1 MNSCGYNFL
10 GKENIF
16 PNDWEFLRFFFVYLF
31 QIVDWIKILPYT
43 TENVALVQEF
53 LDQTRK
59 RISNGVEI
67 TFTKKASDE
76 LQDLMLDFDIDVSDV
91 EAAIENLSPENYFR
105 GIDQSGGKDKLEIYL
120 KYGVQVAGLQILLF
134 SNHVPDFPMNYP
146 FKN

>member
-1 MNSCGYNFL
+1 M
-10 GKENIF
+10 
-16 PNDWEFLRFFFVYLF
+16 
-31 QIVDWIKILPYT
+31 
-43 TENVALVQEF
+43 QEF

-76 LQDLMLDFDIDVSDV
+76 LLDLMLDFDINVSDV

-105 GIDQSGGKDKLEIYL
+105 GIDPSRGKDFNVCAFCTTVGKDKLEIYL

>member
-1 MNSCGYNFL
+1 M
-10 GKENIF
+10 
-16 PNDWEFLRFFFVYLF
+16 
-31 QIVDWIKILPYT
+31 
-43 TENVALVQEF
+43 QEF

-76 LQDLMLDFDIDVSDV
+76 LQDLMLDCDINVSDV

-105 GIDQSGGKDKLEIYL
+105 GIDPSGDKDFNVCAFCTTVGKDKLEIYL

>member
-1 MNSCGYNFL
+1 M
-10 GKENIF
+10 
-16 PNDWEFLRFFFVYLF
+16 
-31 QIVDWIKILPYT
+31 
-43 TENVALVQEF
+43 QEF

-91 EAAIENLSPENYFR
+91 ESAIENLSPENYFR
-105 GIDQSGGKDKLEIYL
+105 GISGGKDFNVCAFCTTVGKDKLEIYL

>member
-10 GKENIF
+10 GKENFF
-16 PNDWEFLRFFFVYLF
+16 PNEWEFLRFLYL
-31 QIVDWIKILPYT
+31 Y
-43 TENVALVQEF
+43 NVALVQEF

-76 LQDLMLDFDIDVSDV
+76 LQDLMLDFDINVSDV

-105 GIDQSGGKDKLEIYL
+105 GID
-120 KYGVQVAGLQILLF
+120 
-134 SNHVPDFPMNYP
+134 P
-146 FKN
+146 

>member
-59 RISNGVEI
+59 IISNGVEI

-91 EAAIENLSPENYFR
+91 EAAIENLSLEKYFR

-134 SNHVPDFPMNYP
+134 SNHVPDFPINYP

>member
-1 MNSCGYNFL
+1 MNICGYNFL
-10 GKENIF
+10 GKENVF
-16 PNDWEFLRFFFVYLF
+16 PNDWEFLRFLYL
-31 QIVDWIKILPYT
+31 Y
-43 TENVALVQEF
+43 NVALVQEF

-76 LQDLMLDFDIDVSDV
+76 LQNLMLDFDINVSDV

-105 GIDQSGGKDKLEIYL
+105 GIDPSGGKDFNVCAFCTTVGKDKLEIYL

>member
-10 GKENIF
+10 GKENVF
-16 PNDWEFLRFFFVYLF
+16 PNGWEFLRFLYL
-31 QIVDWIKILPYT
+31 Y
-43 TENVALVQEF
+43 NVALVQEF

-76 LQDLMLDFDIDVSDV
+76 LQDLMLNFNINVSDI

-105 GIDQSGGKDKLEIYL
+105 GIDQSVGKDKLEIYL
-120 KYGVQVAGLQILLF
+120 KYWVRVAGLQILLF
-134 SNHVPDFPMNYP
+134 SNHVLDFPMNYP

>member
-10 GKENIF
+10 GKENVF
-16 PNDWEFLRFFFVYLF
+16 PNDWEFLRFLYL
-31 QIVDWIKILPYT
+31 Y
-43 TENVALVQEF
+43 NVALVKEF

-76 LQDLMLDFDIDVSDV
+76 LLDLMLDFDINVSDV

-105 GIDQSGGKDKLEIYL
+105 GIDPS
-120 KYGVQVAGLQILLF
+120 
-134 SNHVPDFPMNYP
+134 
-146 FKN
+146 

>member
-1 MNSCGYNFL
+1 M
-10 GKENIF
+10 
-16 PNDWEFLRFFFVYLF
+16 
-31 QIVDWIKILPYT
+31 KILPYT

-76 LQDLMLDFDIDVSDV
+76 LLDLMLDFDIEVSDV

-105 GIDQSGGKDKLEIYL
+105 GIDPSGGKDFNVCAFCTTVGKDKLEIYL
-120 KYGVQVAGLQILLF
+120 KYGGRLPDYKYCFFLTMYQI
-134 SNHVPDFPMNYP
+134 SQ
-146 FKN
+146 